1 MLTNKPPPTM
11 PSTKPMAN
19 VTIRRDPQARSV
31 TFRLPLVLHEYLQSM
46 GERERRSLN
55 SATVILLE
63 EAVAARAAKV
73 KAKAARDA
81 KKRAA

>member
-1 MLTNKPPPTM
+1 M
-11 PSTKPMAN
+11 PSTKNNPN

-46 GERERRSLN
+46 GEQERRSLN

-63 EAVAARAAKV
+63 EAVAARAS
-73 KAKAARDA
+73 KAKARATREA